1 MLGRVQMIDTDDVDD
16 IQAALLDRRIGQAFA
31 SQP

>member
-1 MLGRVQMIDTDDVDD
+1 MIDTDDVDD